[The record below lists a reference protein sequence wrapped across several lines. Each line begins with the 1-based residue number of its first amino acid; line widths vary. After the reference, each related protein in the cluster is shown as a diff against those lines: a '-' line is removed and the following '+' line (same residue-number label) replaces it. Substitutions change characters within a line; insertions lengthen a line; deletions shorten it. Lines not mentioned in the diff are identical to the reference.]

1 VRNLKWFHD
10 GLSRLIW
17 SSKRACTCEPPDTG
31 TSFPAGSTAS
41 PCVPFTYPSVSLQGT
56 VAREDFQRAVA
67 DADRLLSYATS
78 MVQSHIIMHAVMRAR
93 ERTRDWTHEKVG
105 HSNCRVRSGG

>member
-67 DADRLLSYATS
+67 DADRLLSYATGDA
-78 MVQSHIIMHAVMRAR
+78 SHGPISYHHACGHACER
-93 ERTRDWTHEKVG
+93 EDTRLDA
-105 HSNCRVRSGG
+105 